1 MLSRGNMKGRR
12 RENMYTKILKREGK
26 GKIKSWSYRDNQNK

>member
-12 RENMYTKILKREGK
+12 RENMYTKKTKKRRKME
-26 GKIKSWSYRDNQNK
+26 NQIMEL